1 MLDDTAD
8 ANHELMPL
16 AILRAFFQARRMT
29 EFAPRATSPVPQVS
43 AVTDSFVCCDNFA

>member
-8 ANHELMPL
+8 ANHELMAV

-29 EFAPRATSPVPQVS
+29 EAVPRAASPVPQVS
-43 AVTDSFVCCDNFA
+43 AVADNIVCCDNFA